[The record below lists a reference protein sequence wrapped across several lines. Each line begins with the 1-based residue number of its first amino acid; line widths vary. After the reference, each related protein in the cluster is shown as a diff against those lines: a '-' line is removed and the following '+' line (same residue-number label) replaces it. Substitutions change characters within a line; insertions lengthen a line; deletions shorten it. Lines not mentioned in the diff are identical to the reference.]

1 MRYAVK
7 GLGLGAVVAAAC
19 LTGTAATATAA
30 PAVPQAP
37 QAPGAPS
44 ALLLTVGEGEDP
56 GLATNQRAAVLNCSP
71 NADGSHPAP
80 GRACAELRA
89 VEGDFETLVE
99 PDPNRVCPMI
109 WDPVV
114 VTAQGI
120 WDGREVSFTHTFANA
135 CVMEGATGA
144 VFSF

>member
-30 PAVPQAP
+30 PAAP
-37 QAPGAPS
+37 ESPEAPS
-44 ALLLTVGEGEDP
+44 SLVLTIGEGEDP
-56 GLATNQRAAVLNCSP
+56 ALATNQRTAVLNCSP
-71 NADGSHPAP
+71 NAGGSHPAP
-80 GRACAELRA
+80 GQACAELRA
-89 VEGDFETLVE
+89 VEGDFEELAE

-120 WDGREVSFTHTFANA
+120 WDGREVSFTHTFANP
-135 CVMEGATGA
+135 CVMEGATDA